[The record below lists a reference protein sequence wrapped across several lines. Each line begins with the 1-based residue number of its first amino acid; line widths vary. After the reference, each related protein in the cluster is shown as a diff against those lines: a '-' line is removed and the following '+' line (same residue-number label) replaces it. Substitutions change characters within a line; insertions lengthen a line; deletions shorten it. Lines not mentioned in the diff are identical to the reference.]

1 MVDIIKVDIKGNA
14 KVVSYEQ
21 DNVVKYR
28 LILDDFDSV
37 YLDKT
42 LAYGYAE
49 KKFKL
54 TIHDVTELSD
64 TGELKPR
71 YHAHYEVEKTEDE
84 YDTVLELMEKR
95 NGSYLIFDLNDHEK
109 QFLASMILKYSP
121 YDSVVFE

>member
-14 KVVSYEQ
+14 KVVPYQQ

-42 LAYGYAE
+42 LCYGYAE
-49 KKFKL
+49 KRFKL

-64 TGELKPR
+64 TGELKPK
-71 YHAHYEVEKTEDE
+71 YHAHYEVEKTEEE
-84 YDTVLELMEKR
+84 YGTVLELIEKR
-95 NGSYLIFDLNDHEK
+95 NGQYLMFDLNDHEK

-121 YDSVVFE
+121 YNSVVLE